1 MSTLVKAGNDSDVQ
15 AYAYLLV
22 AAPADEACT
31 LQEMKQFS
39 CPHTNFYGWETFKDN
54 NMTSLH
60 SRETTLIQMRD
71 YVSQHMSL
79 IFTGFQ
85 DNVLMRTSS
94 STTQGASTLNVGE
107 FF

>member
-1 MSTLVKAGNDSDVQ
+1 MSTLIKAGNDSDVQ

-39 CPHTNFYGWETFKDN
+39 CPHTNFYGWETFKDDKV
-54 NMTSLH
+54 TALLT
-60 SRETTLIQMRD
+60 RENILTDMRD

-85 DNVLMRTSS
+85 ENVLMRTSS